1 MTTESSSLP
10 PVSLRWMIERNHGYE
25 WSFTQP
31 HIQNA
36 SVGLMKHMGFKTF
49 LSSSPAPSVF
59 QTEGWK
65 PGRYY
70 SQKESSREQST
81 DASLGCKWWDPSLKS
96 HPPSLE
102 TFTYKWPPGTLLW
115 IRPHNLVTS
124 YECVMRVSYTPQ
136 DLPLVTSKH
145 LFKPHSPL
153 ECTRVAHERWTEWGK
168 SFHSNKE
175 VVFPKYFFPPESSAY
190 FSQEGGGL
198 TGNELMALFVFA
210 VQEFRV

>member
-1 MTTESSSLP
+1 MNDREEP
-10 PVSLRWMIERNHGYE
+10 WIWMKFY
-25 WSFTQP
+25 STP
-31 HIQNA
+31 HPKCQCWINET
-36 SVGLMKHMGFKTF
+36 HGFKNLPF
-49 LSSSPAPSVF
+49 LLTCSLCVSNRRVKNRKILF
-59 QTEGWK
+59 TE
-65 PGRYY
+65 
-70 SQKESSREQST
+70 RELKGTEST
-81 DASLGCKWWDPSLKS
+81 DASLGCKWWNPSLKS
-96 HPPSLE
+96 HPPSSE

-168 SFHSNKE
+168 SFHSSKE

-210 VQEFRV
+210 VQEFRG